1 MIDFLKGIDL
11 QTGARERSSNK
22 LHFIS
27 EADSPLKFIEQSTLE
42 KTFETSSSF
51 HVKYRTTGKF

>member
-22 LHFIS
+22 SYFIS

-42 KTFETSSSF
+42 EL
-51 HVKYRTTGKF
+51 